1 MKDCIPYSAEKMD
14 GVKDKVQRLIGIVNE
29 LEEDFPGRHGC
40 LNGTSGPTVQK
51 LRVMRCEHGR

>member
-1 MKDCIPYSAEKMD
+1 MKDCIPYSADKMD
-14 GVKDKVQRLIGIVNE
+14 GIKDKVQRLIGIVNE

-40 LNGTSGPTVQK
+40 LNGTYGPTVQK